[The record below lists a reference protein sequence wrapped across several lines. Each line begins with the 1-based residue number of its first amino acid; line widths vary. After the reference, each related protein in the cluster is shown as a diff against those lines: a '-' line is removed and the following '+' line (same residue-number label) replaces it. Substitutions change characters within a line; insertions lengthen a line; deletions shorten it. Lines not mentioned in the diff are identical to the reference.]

1 MMLRKAGDAPE
12 HKTIVVSV
20 LGLLSLASCQSQVC
34 NRCPLRGHHRRRHRR
49 RQGCCRHH
57 RRRDRCRCCYVV
69 LVIVVAVVTDVVLL
83 LVLFVLVLLLFLFL
97 FLVLVLNIIQCHHPL
112 ATTPKISGSALKSTT
127 TAQRMAVFVHDSSI
141 RALLQWMV
149 PHAICPTLLLSLAL
163 RT

>member
-1 MMLRKAGDAPE
+1 MVLRKAGDAPE

-97 FLVLVLNIIQCHHPL
+97 VLVLNIIQCHHPL
-112 ATTPKISGSALKSTT
+112 ATTPKISGSAFEIYDHGATNGGVRSWFKHS
-127 TAQRMAVFVHDSSI
+127 
-141 RALLQWMV
+141 
-149 PHAICPTLLLSLAL
+149 SLASMDGTS
-163 RT
+163 RNMPDPAAESSA